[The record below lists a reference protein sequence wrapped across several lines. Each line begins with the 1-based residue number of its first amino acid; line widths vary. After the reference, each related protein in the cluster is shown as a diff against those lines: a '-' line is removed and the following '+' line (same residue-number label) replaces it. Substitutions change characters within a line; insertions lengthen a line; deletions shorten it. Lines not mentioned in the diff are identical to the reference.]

1 MSDIDVFTVDDDFDP
16 LADLD
21 LDPEEL
27 EVDYDYQVPIPDADK
42 SVVPPKPVLSAQ
54 ERIEKLLVGM
64 PAQQFRALRAVELCE
79 QPQTMEAVAAQLDA
93 EYPHQVSV
101 FSSAQIVALL
111 ERAGA
116 LEKLVDEGAASD
128 AAAGADEASGESLG
142 ESAEPASSPGES
154 STDSSAKPANSSGAL
169 SDAASV
175 EYLTVTP
182 VPPAL
187 YQATEA
193 GLRAVADHINV
204 RVIEDMLTEEPWYLP
219 IYERILSM
227 CATESGEHTKTLD
240 AAVDGDELCAEPR
253 RFCGYFRGKLEESGA
268 LVWNGTAWKT
278 TELGK
283 QAMDA
288 GAFADRGASV
298 IDV

>member
-116 LEKLVDEGAASD
+116 LEKLVDEGTASD
-128 AAAGADEASGESLG
+128 AAAGADETSSESLG
-142 ESAEPASSPGES
+142 EPAGES

-227 CATESGEHTKTLD
+227 CATESGERTKTLD

-268 LVWNGTAWKT
+268 LVWNGTTWKT